1 MKPLF
6 FRGYFWGGWVA
17 IYPKTAIIFLSFHPN
32 NNYPCLR
39 FFLALRLSMSSWLS
53 LSPKSDAW
61 TEHPKIWSRR
71 CLAASI
77 ILGNVGISVGWDQSN
92 FLHEWTI
99 YILVVGTDKG
109 TMREQIPEGLFW
121 STGTMCF
128 CLPQKAPPSMCGW
141 YWIPCW
147 ICVSRFEIY
156 LLSHIFCCPCQ
167 AAQTAWWETSR
178 HVVMCQSEFFVLI
191 IICVNCRQPQM
202 TSLELLRSK
211 LLTRIP
217 HGGLKESN
225 SMWKELM
232 PEPFL
237 GEIRI
242 HLPIL
247 SSIMKDIIQPPCW
260 KVEGIHS
267 WR

>member
-1 MKPLF
+1 MSGSFLASL
-6 FRGYFWGGWVA
+6 GTLG
-17 IYPKTAIIFLSFHPN
+17 FLSVGT
-32 NNYPCLR
+32 
-39 FFLALRLSMSSWLS
+39 
-53 LSPKSDAW
+53 SP
-61 TEHPKIWSRR
+61 
-71 CLAASI
+71 
-77 ILGNVGISVGWDQSN
+77 G
-92 FLHEWTI
+92 WTI

-121 STGTMCF
+121 SELCVFVSPRKPKPPWVDGIEYLVEF
-128 CLPQKAPPSMCGW
+128 VRPGLKPYILLPLSSSPNCLM
-141 YWIPCW
+141 
-147 ICVSRFEIY
+147 R
-156 LLSHIFCCPCQ
+156 
-167 AAQTAWWETSR
+167 TSR
-178 HVVMCQSEFFVLI
+178 HVVMCQSEFLVLI
-191 IICVNCRQPQM
+191 IVCVNCSEPQM

-217 HGGLKESN
+217 HGGLKEST
-225 SMWKELM
+225 SMWKELI

-237 GEIRI
+237 GEILI